1 MSKLL
6 TALRNVPKRSAA
18 VVAVITAA
26 VLVPAALFAW
36 GPDRPTYTMAHPAD
50 HPTFNSITDN
60 PNYGD
65 EREFMTVKDLT
76 AGGSLTNT
84 AKMIPGHEYQFQIY
98 IHNNAA
104 SELNASGKAI
114 AKDVT
119 VRAQLPASVNGSDT
133 ADAFIASS
141 NATPKEIWDSASI
154 TSTSNVGLQFV
165 NGSAMLHTNSQ
176 QTKLSDN
183 VITTGVKVGDKD
195 LSGIWHGCLQYAG
208 AVTFKVKATG
218 TPNFTVSKEVSKHGA
233 NKWVENYT
241 AKPGE
246 TVDYL
251 VEYKNTGSVQQD
263 NVVLKDQLPAGMTY
277 VAGSSVLGNALHPS
291 GIKTNDGI
299 TAGGI
304 NIGSYAPGGNAWVIF
319 SATVP
324 AESKLECGT
333 TKLHNVATAQT
344 ANGSKSDSADVTT
357 SKECQPPTPEY
368 TCDALTVTKIDRT
381 HFKFATGYS
390 VKNATYKSTNYVVR
404 DADGKQLSSS
414 PETTYSQ
421 EKPGAYS
428 VQATITVTVD
438 GQDKTATSESCKKEF
453 TVTPPNMVEVCNP
466 ETGKIITV
474 EEKDQDK
481 YKPVGDKACQPVE
494 EKVKV
499 CNPTTGKIITV
510 NKEDQDNYKPV
521 GDEACQPKKVDVCNP
536 ETGEVISVDE
546 EDQGNYKPVND
557 SACTET
563 PTTPETPTELP
574 HTGASDTIVAFIG
587 AGSLVAAIGYYV
599 ASRRALS

>member
-6 TALRNVPKRSAA
+6 TALRNIPKRPTA
-18 VVAVITAA
+18 VVAVIAAA

-50 HPTFNSITDN
+50 HPTFDSITDN

-76 AGGSLTNT
+76 TGGTLTST
-84 AKMIPGHEYQFQIY
+84 AKMVAGHEYQFQIY

-133 ADAFIASS
+133 ADAFISSS
-141 NATPKEIWDSASI
+141 NATPKQVWDSASI
-154 TSTSNVGLQFV
+154 TSTSNVGLQYV
-165 NGSAMLHTNSQ
+165 SGSAMLHTNSQ
-176 QTKLSDN
+176 QAKLSDN
-183 VITTGVKVGDKD
+183 LITTGVKVGDSD
-195 LSGIWHGCLQYAG
+195 LSGTWHGCLQYAG

-233 NKWVENYT
+233 NQWVENYT

-277 VAGSSVLGNALHPS
+277 VTGSSVLGNALHPA

-299 TAGGI
+299 TASGI
-304 NIGSYAPGGNAWVIF
+304 NIGSYGPGGNAWVIF

-324 AESKLECGT
+324 AESKLACGT
-333 TKLHNVATAQT
+333 NTLHNVATAQT
-344 ANGSKSDSADVTT
+344 ANGSKSDAADVNV
-357 SKECQPPTPEY
+357 SKECKPEVAY
-368 TCDALTVTKIDRT
+368 TCDALTVSKIDRT
-381 HFKFATGYS
+381 HFKFATTYS
-390 VKNATYKSTNYVVR
+390 SKNATFKSVKYTVRSGNTVITDNADANY
-404 DADGKQLSSS
+404 
-414 PETTYSQ
+414 TQ
-421 EKPGAYS
+421 EKAGDYT
-428 VQATITVTVD
+428 VQAYVTFTVD
-438 GQDKTATSESCKKEF
+438 GQDKTVTSDSCKKPF
-453 TVTPPNMVEVCNP
+453 TVTPPNMVQVCNP
-466 ETGKIITV
+466 ETGKVITV
-474 EEKDQDK
+474 DEKDQNK

-494 EKVKV
+494 ECKPGV
-499 CNPTTGKIITV
+499 
-510 NKEDQDNYKPV
+510 PV
-521 GDEACQPKKVDVCNP
+521 GDEK
-536 ETGEVISVDE
+536 
-546 EDQGNYKPVND
+546 
-557 SACTET
+557 CTEECKPGIPMGDEKCNETCVPTEENNNCGT
-563 PTTPETPTELP
+563 PKTPETPTELP
-574 HTGASDTIVAFIG
+574 HTGASDNIIALVG
-587 AGSLVAAIGYYV
+587 AGSLIAAIGYYI
-599 ASRRALS
+599 ASRRALIS

>member
-6 TALRNVPKRSAA
+6 TALRNVPKRTSA
-18 VVAVITAA
+18 VVAVIAAA

-76 AGGSLTNT
+76 TGGTLTNK
-84 AKMIPGHEYQFQIY
+84 AKMIPGHEYQFQVY

-119 VRAQLPASVNGSDT
+119 VRAQLPASVNGTDT
-133 ADAFIASS
+133 ADSFITSS
-141 NATPKEIWDSASI
+141 NATPKEIWDSASL
-154 TSTSNVGLQFV
+154 TSDSAVSLQFV
-165 NGSAMLHTNSQ
+165 NGSAMLHTNAQ

-195 LSGIWHGCLQYAG
+195 LSGTWRGCLQYAG

-218 TPNFTVSKEVSKHGA
+218 TPNFTVKKEVSKHGA
-233 NKWVENYT
+233 NNWVENYA

-251 VEYKNTGSVQQD
+251 IEYKNTGTVQQN
-263 NVVLKDQLPAGMTY
+263 NVVLKDQLPQGMTY
-277 VAGSSVLGNALHPS
+277 VAGSSILGNALHPS

-299 TAGGI
+299 TTASGI
-304 NIGSYAPGGNAWVIF
+304 NIGSYGPGGNAWVIF
-319 SATVP
+319 SAKVP
-324 AESKLECGT
+324 SESSLQCGT
-333 TKLHNVATAQT
+333 NTLRNVARVETV
-344 ANGSKSDSADVTT
+344 NGGKSDSADVTVP
-357 SKECQPPTPEY
+357 KECKPEVSY
-368 TCDALTVTKIDRT
+368 TCDAIAVAKIDRT
-381 HFKFATGYS
+381 HFKFSVGYS
-390 VKNATYKSTNYVVR
+390 AKNATFKSVKYTVRSGNTVITDNAGPNYT
-404 DADGKQLSSS
+404 Q
-414 PETTYSQ
+414 ET
-421 EKPGAYS
+421 PGSYT
-428 VQATITVTVD
+428 VQAYVTFTVD
-438 GQDKTATSESCKKEF
+438 GQDKTVTSDNCKKPF

-494 EKVKV
+494 KVKV
-499 CNPTTGKIITV
+499 CNPETGEIITV
-510 NKEDQDNYKPV
+510 NKEDQGKYKPV
-521 GDEACQPKKVDVCNP
+521 DDAACK
-536 ETGEVISVDE
+536 T
-546 EDQGNYKPVND
+546 
-557 SACTET
+557 T
-563 PTTPETPTELP
+563 PTTPETPAELP
-574 HTGASDTIVAFIG
+574 KTGASDSVIAFIG
-587 AGSLVAAIGYYV
+587 AGSLIAAIGYYV